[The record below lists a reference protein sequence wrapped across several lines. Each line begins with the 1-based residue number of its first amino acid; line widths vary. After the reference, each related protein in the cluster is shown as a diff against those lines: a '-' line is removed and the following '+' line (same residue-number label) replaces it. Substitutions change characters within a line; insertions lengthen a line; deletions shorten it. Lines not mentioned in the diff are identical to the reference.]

1 MEPQPAYLDFDDS
14 LREVIELWIEM
25 ADEFRKISE

>member
-1 MEPQPAYLDFDDS
+1 MEPQPAYWEFDDS
-14 LREVIELWIEM
+14 LREVAELWIEM